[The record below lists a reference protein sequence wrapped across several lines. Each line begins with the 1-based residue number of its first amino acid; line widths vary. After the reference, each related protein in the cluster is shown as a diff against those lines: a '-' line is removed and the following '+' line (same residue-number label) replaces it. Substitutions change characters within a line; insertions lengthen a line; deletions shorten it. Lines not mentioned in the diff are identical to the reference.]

1 MTHSGA
7 FSIRRTPDEVF
18 DLLSNPERFAPLMPD
33 FESMAIQDAT
43 HFTMRTVIAI
53 GEIKGHANLFMELLE
68 ASRPTRVE
76 YRGSATIAGS
86 QLRLAVSFQISSLAD
101 LIEVGWRGEVGLEG
115 MLALMAGELVET
127 TGRQNFDRMAG
138 NLLRSLQDEPVAPA
152 EGRIAAS
159 IPSELDFD
167 I

>member
-33 FESMAIQDAT
+33 FESMAMQDAS

-53 GEIKGHANLFMELLE
+53 GEIKGHADLFMELLE

-86 QLRLAVSFQISSLAD
+86 QLRLAIWFQISSLAD
-101 LIEVGWRGEVGLEG
+101 ATEVNWGGQVALEG
-115 MLALMAGELVET
+115 MLALMAGELVEGM
-127 TGRQNFDRMAG
+127 GRHNFDRMAG
-138 NLLRSLQDEPVAPA
+138 NLRRSLQDEPLAPA
-152 EGRIAAS
+152 EERIAAPH
-159 IPSELDFD
+159 PSELDFD